1 MSECNIIILLF
12 ISDDAIKILP
22 IKKGIIGKVR
32 IINIKIGLK
41 VIFSYT
47 RFNLRFLIFCRK
59 GRFFENIKF
68 VFLSKRIW
76 TTPRVVTIGAKKM
89 IYFNPKNF
97 IKIRSNKIHKGR
109 PKNIEK
115 TFISAKYLY
124 SIWTNKFSK
133 PLLYLRKRAKK

>member
-41 VIFSYT
+41 VIFSNT
-47 RFNLRFLIFCRK
+47 CFNLRFLIFCRK
-59 GRFFENIKF
+59 GRFFENLKF

-76 TTPRVVTIGAKKM
+76 TTPRVVTIGAKKWY
-89 IYFNPKNF
+89 IL
-97 IKIRSNKIHKGR
+97 IQKILSKLDQIRYTKAGLKI
-109 PKNIEK
+109 
-115 TFISAKYLY
+115 
-124 SIWTNKFSK
+124 
-133 PLLYLRKRAKK
+133 